1 MEAAM
6 PEIDSTPN
14 PWRQAMDAALV
25 SAGLDCLAPGEE
37 PAHAIKR
44 LIEWETTTALDPAV
58 SEEAQA
64 LIELGRASA
73 PSVQVVPTPPTFDRL
88 SDAQRD
94 QVAVAVAEALGD
106 ALDCTRVWSAWSYGT
121 MRDADFVNV
130 NSDPERVA
138 EIAAA
143 AVNALAQ
150 ASALPAAPQGVPPV
164 VREAYEALF
173 GASTLVTTSKMTAS
187 RYLEGCPAVL
197 LIRFNSDEAAERAHK
212 ALRLL
217 EDAAGGVNPS
227 SAAAY
232 WSATQPA
239 TPEPPQA
246 SAPSVQVA
254 PHDDENDG
262 LPSWVTC
269 SEAVADGGATALQ
282 RFIDA
287 NEPADL
293 EGAREFRQGLLAVIR
308 GGISTAS
315 SYPSPTA
322 SRRAHHAGRCHGG
335 VSPRREGCNRAAS
348 SRAGRVEAGPG
359 GADEG
364 DAQGVRQ
371 RARRNGA
378 DQQ

>member
-1 MEAAM
+1 
-6 PEIDSTPN
+6 
-14 PWRQAMDAALV
+14 
-25 SAGLDCLAPGEE
+25 
-37 PAHAIKR
+37 
-44 LIEWETTTALDPAV
+44 
-58 SEEAQA
+58 
-64 LIELGRASA
+64 
-73 PSVQVVPTPPTFDRL
+73 
-88 SDAQRD
+88 
-94 QVAVAVAEALGD
+94 VAEALGD

-262 LPSWVTC
+262 LPSWVAC

-308 GGISTAS
+308 GAS
-315 SYPSPTA
+315 ALQAAIPAQQPADEPITPADVMAAYRLGVRDAIAQPAVEPAGWKLVPVEPTKEMRKACDNGPGAMVLTNSEIYRAMIAAAPVVESEEPVAWVSLSELRWLKLHQHAESAMTSASLSVHRTDFHTTPLYASPTA
-322 SRRAHHAGRCHGG
+322 QPATSQQTG
-335 VSPRREGCNRAAS
+335 AS
-348 SRAGRVEAGPG
+348 HE
-359 GADEG
+359 
-364 DAQGVRQ
+364 
-371 RARRNGA
+371 
-378 DQQ
+378 